1 MLKRYCSSGEVIDCP
16 ALSSDPEAR
25 MPEPEVMFATL
36 RAVRPVKASGVG
48 SEGPGAPSMEPPTLS
63 PAGVR
68 DADSVAVPLTT
79 LLAVRVI
86 PFEKPARS
94 APSSL

>member
-1 MLKRYCSSGEVIDCP
+1 VIDCP

-25 MPEPEVMFATL
+25 MPEPEIMFATL

-48 SEGPGAPSMEPPTLS
+48 PEVLGAPSMEPPS
-63 PAGVR
+63 IPPAGVG
-68 DADSVAVPLTT
+68 DADSVGVPLTT
-79 LLAVRVI
+79 IPGVRLI
-86 PFEKPARS
+86 PCGKTALS